1 MLDASA
7 LFDNNLY
14 LTLYPDVA
22 AAVSAGLFK
31 NGLEHYERF
40 GQFENRIPSALFEPL
55 YYQQRY
61 TDVAEAVAAGETTAF
76 KHFITYG
83 QFEGRDP
90 NILFDTTFYLAFNP
104 DVRRLVAAGVTTA
117 FEHFVKYGQ
126 FEGRDP
132 SVIFDTKFYLAKN
145 PDVALAFAKGA
156 IASPIQH
163 YLLFG
168 LAEGRLTSPPEARD
182 NLDAAIDLGSLSG
195 TQTVKDFVGSTNPDD
210 IYRFLLNTSSNIS
223 LFLNGLTADA
233 DLELIQD
240 LNGNGIIESEDILA
254 ISSQLG
260 TAQESISFDGLPAGT
275 YFIRVSQFAGDTNY
289 NLTISLT

>member
-7 LFDNNLY
+7 LFNNSLY
-14 LTLYPDVA
+14 LALYPDVA
-22 AAVSAGLFK
+22 AGVAAGLFSS
-31 NGLEHYERF
+31 GLEHYELF
-40 GQFENRIPSALFEPL
+40 GQFENRIPGALFDPG
-55 YYQQRY
+55 YYQERY
-61 TDVAEAVAAGETTAF
+61 TDVAGAVAAGETTAIE
-76 KHFITYG
+76 HFITSG

-104 DVRRLVAAGVTTA
+104 DVRALVAAGGTTA
-117 FEHFVKYGQ
+117 FEHFVRYGQ

-132 SVIFDTKFYLAKN
+132 SIVFDTQFYLAEN
-145 PDVALAFAKGA
+145 PDVADAIARGA

-182 NLDAAIDLGSLSG
+182 NLDTAIDLGSPSG
-195 TQTVKDFVGSTNPDD
+195 TQTASDFVGSANPDD
-210 IYRFLLNTSSNIS
+210 IYRFLLNTPSNLS
-223 LFLNGLTADA
+223 LILDGLTADA

-240 LNGNGIIESEDILA
+240 INGNGIIESEDIFA

-260 TAQESISFDGLPAGT
+260 TAQESINFNGLPAGT
-275 YFIRVSQFAGDTNY
+275 YFIRVSQFDGDTTY
-289 NLTISLT
+289 NLNLSIT